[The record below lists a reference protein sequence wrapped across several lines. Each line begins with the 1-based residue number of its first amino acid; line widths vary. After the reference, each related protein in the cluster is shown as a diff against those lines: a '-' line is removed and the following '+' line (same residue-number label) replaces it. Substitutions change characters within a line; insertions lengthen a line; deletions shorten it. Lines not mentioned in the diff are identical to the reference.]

1 MKYGAYSS
9 FNNAQ
14 SAYDSMLPPDNSFM
28 EDAVEEQVAIIID
41 RQGLD
46 WLEQHVSTEIWG
58 NIVTALEEVAK
69 AEIAEEIED
78 AQWELRN
85 KFK

>member
-1 MKYGAYSS
+1 MHTLDLE
-9 FNNAQ
+9 Q
-14 SAYDSMLPPDNSFM
+14 QRYDSMLPPDNSTTEEEV
-28 EDAVEEQVAIIID
+28 EDKVSELIE

-46 WLEQHVSTEIWG
+46 WLCGKVDGETWG

-78 AQWELRN
+78 EQWELRN
-85 KFK
+85 RFN

>member
-1 MKYGAYSS
+1 MHTLDLE
-9 FNNAQ
+9 Q
-14 SAYDSMLPPDNSFM
+14 QRYDSMLPPDNSFM

-46 WLEQHVSTEIWG
+46 WLCGKVDGETWG
-58 NIVTALEEVAK
+58 RIVAALE
-69 AEIAEEIED
+69 AEAIIEIRAEIED
-78 AQWELRN
+78 AKWEWRN

>member
-1 MKYGAYSS
+1 MHTLDLE
-9 FNNAQ
+9 Q
-14 SAYDSMLPPDNSFM
+14 QRYDSMLSPDNSTTEEKV
-28 EDAVEEQVAIIID
+28 EDKVSELIE
-41 RQGLD
+41 RHGLD
-46 WLEQHVSTEIWG
+46 WLEQHVSTETWG

-85 KFK
+85 RFN

>member
-1 MKYGAYSS
+1 MHTLDLE
-9 FNNAQ
+9 Q
-14 SAYDSMLPPDNSFM
+14 QRYDSMLPPDNSTTDEEV
-28 EDAVEEQVAIIID
+28 EDKVSELIE
-41 RQGLD
+41 RHGLD
-46 WLEQHVSTEIWG
+46 WLEQHVSTETWG

-85 KFK
+85 RFN